1 MTKHF
6 TAQSALDIRHKIQ
19 KASAGP
25 QASMNDLF
33 QLAYSAFNNRELS
46 EKAEHTQRNMQ
57 KAQMTVLALSTQR
70 LPKGNRFSWWAT
82 RLRGTQTRPGYP
94 VQTKGALRE
103 DCNLCVLCKEPGH
116 WKREYPRCQSDV
128 GLLAIDGFTVK
139 RLKERTS
146 MVVQALKFHLPMQG
160 P

>member
-1 MTKHF
+1 
-6 TAQSALDIRHKIQ
+6 
-19 KASAGP
+19 
-25 QASMNDLF
+25 MNDLF

-57 KAQMTVLALSTQR
+57 KAQMTVLALSTLR
-70 LPKGNRFSWWAT
+70 LPKGNRFFWWAS

-103 DCNLCVLCKEPGH
+103 DCNSCVLCKEPGH

-139 RLKERTS
+139 RLKERIS